1 MSNDILVKSFN
12 GYNFYKIPNISKD
25 PRTTHIMY
33 VYGKSG
39 AYKGLHYMVPEGLN
53 LSDRAAYENEMFKKL
68 LADIQKADR
77 YE

>member
-1 MSNDILVKSFN
+1 
-12 GYNFYKIPNISKD
+12 
-25 PRTTHIMY
+25 
-33 VYGKSG
+33 
-39 AYKGLHYMVPEGLN
+39 MVPEGLN